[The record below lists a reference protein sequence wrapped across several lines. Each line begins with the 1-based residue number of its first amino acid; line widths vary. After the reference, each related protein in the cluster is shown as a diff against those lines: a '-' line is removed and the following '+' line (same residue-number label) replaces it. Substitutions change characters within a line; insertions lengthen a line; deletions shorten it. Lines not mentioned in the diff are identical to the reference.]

1 MNPSILCFPIAL
13 ATVVSAAAQTS
24 LTETYRA
31 EGQLIVTQL
40 LSAPFPHPKRAEGHR
55 YHDEMFSAKEHYS
68 DSTVAIFIPK
78 NFRETGRIDFVVHFH
93 GWRNHVA
100 GVLRHYQLIEQLVAS
115 RRNAVLVIPQGP
127 YDAADSF
134 GGKLEDPNGFKRFMD
149 DVIATLRHEPSLT
162 RHDFALGNILLS
174 AHSGGYEVLAAI
186 LDHGGLPDHIR
197 EVWLFDALY
206 AHTDNFLAWSK
217 NGGRFLDIYTDHGG
231 TKSETEQ
238 LMATL
243 KQRQTSFLSVSETNL
258 DSAQLSTNHLVFVH
272 TDLAHDDVLD
282 KHHTFQD
289 FLETSCLEK
298 R

>member
-1 MNPSILCFPIAL
+1 MN
-13 ATVVSAAAQTS
+13 ATVPCLAIAIAVVATSAAQTS
-24 LTETYRA
+24 LPDAYKAQGR
-31 EGQLIVTQL
+31 LIVTQL
-40 LSAPFPHPKRAEGHR
+40 PSAPFPHPKRTEGHR
-55 YHDEMFSAKEHYS
+55 YHDEVFSAKDHYS
-68 DSTVAIFIPK
+68 DNTVAIFVPK
-78 NFRETGRIDFVVHFH
+78 SFRETGKIDFVVHFH

-100 GVLRHYQLIEQLVAS
+100 GALHHYQLIEQLVAS
-115 RRNAVLVIPQGP
+115 SRNAVLVVPQGP
-127 YDAADSF
+127 YDAPDSF
-134 GGKLEDPNGFKRFMD
+134 GGKLEDPDGFKHFMD
-149 DVIATLRHEPSLT
+149 DVMATLRHEPSLT

-186 LDHGGLPDHIR
+186 LDHGGLTDHIR

-217 NGGRFLDIYTDHGG
+217 NGGRLLDIYTDHGG

-243 KQRQTSFLSVSETNL
+243 KQRETPFLSVAETNL
-258 DSAQLSTNHLVFVH
+258 NSAQLSTNHLVFVH

-289 FLETSCLEK
+289 FLETSCLGK